1 MAGFDPKDATSLQ
14 LDVPA
19 RDRRARQLEQPMQK
33 DGRFG
38 YLFETV
44 HYLCRTLAVKAEIGN
59 RLRAAYR
66 AGDRAEL
73 EKLTETLKEAVRR
86 LDEFQNVFRR
96 NWQRENKIFGF
107 DVQDIR
113 FGALRARLVY
123 AAQVVHRYAAGEI
136 DRIEELEQPSLYR
149 DCREETSA
157 EPLRLPT
164 MNWNQ
169 MVTPSVL

>member
-1 MAGFDPKDATSLQ
+1 
-14 LDVPA
+14 
-19 RDRRARQLEQPMQK
+19 MQK
-33 DGRFG
+33 DNRFG

-66 AGDRAEL
+66 AGDRTEL
-73 EKLTETLKEAVRR
+73 EKLTETLEEAVRR
-86 LDEFQNVFRR
+86 LDKFQNVFRR

-123 AAQVVHRYAAGEI
+123 AAQAVHRYAAGET
-136 DRIEELEQPSLYR
+136 DCIEELEQPSLYR